1 MPSTNFLSIIP
12 PGRRPRLT
20 RINRYEGSCHKSR
33 AHVSI
38 VTRTRINRYE
48 PPMMVAGDAHWPI
61 TTSTSPDID
70 IDTARQR
77 HRYRPMRMGNDSRRR
92 CQPSLRGMQ
101 WHGYKN
107 RKGVAPLQ
115 NFAFCVK
122 SWCRIFPR
130 TISGISDTN
139 LSATPAQGRLKRS
152 KIKRREAIKS
162 PIPTTSKGKECLL
175 TALNTARRNSLPLGR
190 VGVGL

>member
-1 MPSTNFLSIIP
+1 M
-12 PGRRPRLT
+12 T
-20 RINRYEGSCHKSR
+20 RISRYEGSCHKSR

-48 PPMMVAGDAHWPI
+48 PPMMVAGDAHWPT
-61 TTSTSPDID
+61 TTSTPPDID

-77 HRYRPMRMGNDSRRR
+77 HRYRPMRMGNDSRGR

-101 WHGYKN
+101 WYGYKS
-107 RKGVAPLQ
+107 RKGVVTFQSFTLS
-115 NFAFCVK
+115 VK

-139 LSATPAQGRLKRS
+139 LSAAPAQGRLKRS
-152 KIKRREAIKS
+152 KIKRREAITS
-162 PIPTTSKGKECLL
+162 PIPTTSKDKECLL
-175 TALNTARRNSLPLGR
+175 TALNTARRDSLPLGR

>member
-1 MPSTNFLSIIP
+1 MA
-12 PGRRPRLT
+12 

-48 PPMMVAGDAHWPI
+48 PPMMVAGDAHWPT
-61 TTSTSPDID
+61 TTSTPPDID

-77 HRYRPMRMGNDSRRR
+77 HRYRPMRMGNDSRGR

-101 WHGYKN
+101 WYGYKS
-107 RKGVAPLQ
+107 RKGVVPFQVIAL
-115 NFAFCVK
+115 CVK

-139 LSATPAQGRLKRS
+139 LSAAPAHGRLV
-152 KIKRREAIKS
+152 
-162 PIPTTSKGKECLL
+162 PIWAGITAPRKPPLWGWPSTPLNGALSVWRPLL
-175 TALNTARRNSLPLGR
+175 
-190 VGVGL
+190 